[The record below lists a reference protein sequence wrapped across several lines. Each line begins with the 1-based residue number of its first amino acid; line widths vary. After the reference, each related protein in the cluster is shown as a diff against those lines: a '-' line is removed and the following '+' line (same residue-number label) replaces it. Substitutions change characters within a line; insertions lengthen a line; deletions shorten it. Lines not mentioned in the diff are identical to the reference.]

1 MEVHDTVV
9 LPFPHQFYAITA
21 PFGAIDGRKQDFYPF
36 LTGEGFTRCRFVTVE
51 ELMKK
56 LLARRIGSRIDE
68 YEC

>member
-1 MEVHDTVV
+1 MKQPVCHHND
-9 LPFPHQFYAITA
+9 QK
-21 PFGAIDGRKQDFYPF
+21 AIDGRKQDFYPF

-56 LLARRIGSRIDE
+56 LLTRRIGSRIDE

>member
-1 MEVHDTVV
+1 VHDTVA

-21 PFGAIDGRKQDFYPF
+21 PFRAMDGRKNKTYPF

>member
-1 MEVHDTVV
+1 MIKT
-9 LPFPHQFYAITA
+9 
-21 PFGAIDGRKQDFYPF
+21 IDGRKQDFYPF

-56 LLARRIGSRIDE
+56 LLTRRIGSRIDE